1 MFVFRIKE
9 ELPTFEEKINIANS
23 TLRFVDILSIHCGKK
38 VFIISNLE
46 KATKELQPEDDLIS
60 PQILYP
66 ALAASVIVNLLMG
79 GHILSQVMSSDI

>member
-1 MFVFRIKE
+1 MEVF
-9 ELPTFEEKINIANS
+9 L
-23 TLRFVDILSIHCGKK
+23 
-38 VFIISNLE
+38 ISNLE